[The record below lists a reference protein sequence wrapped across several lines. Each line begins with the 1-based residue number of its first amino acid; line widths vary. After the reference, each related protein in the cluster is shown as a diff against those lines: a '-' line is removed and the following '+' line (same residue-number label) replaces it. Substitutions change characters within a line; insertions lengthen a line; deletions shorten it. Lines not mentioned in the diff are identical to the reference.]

1 MREKDEKAFRIF
13 PNYLSRPLGLQSQ
26 PNVKTPLSKTVVWPW
41 QSQQLLSTFLLP
53 TQAKASLTLSSVL
66 FSVERRAGAVLN
78 AMAVALF
85 YSLGGGAAPGGEAAH
100 ALSLPRRRGGLYFVA
115 YASYKVDEGPSLAL
129 AQRRER
135 LLVCIGSGGQIP

>member
-85 YSLGGGAAPGGEAAH
+85 
-100 ALSLPRRRGGLYFVA
+100 PRRRRGAGGRGRSRSFATEEEGRTLLCRLRFV
-115 YASYKVDEGPSLAL
+115 
-129 AQRRER
+129 
-135 LLVCIGSGGQIP
+135 